1 MWDSS
6 QITASLNQFNFLTK
20 GITSTLNHG
29 FGASAPNGWLLKAL
43 CGESAFFIY
52 FLNSQFVAVGE
63 MTSQRD

>member
-43 CGESAFFIY
+43 CGE
-52 FLNSQFVAVGE
+52 